1 MKIIKLFIP
10 LFLAM
15 TGLAFGA
22 IESVTY
28 NTTNMAVN
36 TPTNFDAFC
45 KTNNLVRVADLGGNV
60 FLSSNNHFTAS
71 LNTFDGG
78 LIVVGELMMND
89 FVDMHDFR
97 IENVFD
103 PPSVGTD
110 VSTKNYTDS
119 VTNKCFTNLVVRET
133 SGTSSGAITGQTA
146 YVNVRANSDCSRVI
160 QSDTNAW
167 VSVGN
172 GTATL
177 YVARV
182 NTNYAVTANS
192 TFAFSGNGSS
202 LASSVATNTFI
213 NGHGYTQCTF
223 LASGGA
229 GGTFILAG
237 PDVIPVTTGWE
248 LYYSPGGAILTNGT
262 YPQLPVTFTGDGSNY
277 TGSVTFNWTYT
288 TNNLATNI
296 IATTAITNSL
306 ATTSYVATA
315 CSATL
320 VSATNLANIASTNL
334 IVPATNRIAL
344 LESQTNTYAKTTNG
358 VQMVTVGGTNCV
370 GSLTFAGNGLTISP
384 SSGNSNLTFG
394 TVEYVPLSIYPAA
407 APFELS
413 WIGPH
418 DETYYIESISAQSDA
433 GTFEINVVSST
444 SNTLWRS
451 SLTTNTSATITVGTV
466 GIYSKAFSA
475 TTISPGTKV
484 GIQVNNNYGC
494 NEGWVVL
501 KIHH

>member
-177 YVARV
+177 YVAGV
-182 NTNYAVTANS
+182 NTNYAVTSAS
-192 TFAFSGNGSS
+192 TLTHISSGSALSS
-202 LASSVATNTFI
+202 GVITNTYI
-213 NGHGYTQCTF
+213 NGGGYTQCDFVAT
-223 LASGGA
+223 GGA
-229 GGTFILAG
+229 GLQFHFDKSTG
-237 PDVIPVTTGWE
+237 TGWE
-248 LYYSPGGAILTNGT
+248 VYWGTDGTHAQTHGT
-262 YPQLPVTFTGDGSNY
+262 YPQLPVTFTGDGVNY
-277 TGSVTFNWTYT
+277 SGSVTFNWTYT